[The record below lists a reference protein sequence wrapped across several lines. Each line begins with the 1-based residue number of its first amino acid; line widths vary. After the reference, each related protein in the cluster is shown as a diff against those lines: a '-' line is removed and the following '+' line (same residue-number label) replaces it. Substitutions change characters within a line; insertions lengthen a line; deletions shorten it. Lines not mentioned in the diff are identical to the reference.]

1 LTPSFVNAPQVT
13 PDCLRAVISRLWE
26 FWGKGPGATSTHRLG
41 HICTV
46 ETAKKIQSSGVIK
59 AQKSKDRRSVACFFF
74 DFKDFVSILKGFRSL
89 WKHIATE
96 SAQARWGFFVQKP
109 AVNLADHGIKF
120 ETKWGANW
128 VYASIKDVRAELFDY
143 FIVPPA
149 LPFAAFRVSQFWG
162 RPAMQWAAL
171 SNHGILLNTLKND
184 IDLHED
190 IVTNVKDMYGH
201 PQRTDLGSKN
211 LQEPYRAVVPTFNE
225 EGAVTY
231 RRARSL
237 KDVDKNIR
245 EISRCW
251 AKIFDLEERYS
262 DVQGEL
268 ELSNGLLQLSRDIN
282 CLKGFDRGAACGWG
296 DCGAAGLA
304 AEEGANAADG
314 AAVALAGLATY
325 HMDMENDDSGN
336 DMDMENDD
344 SGNDMDMENDGDF
357 DIDDGT
363 GMGNDNETEM
373 GRENDNEMDIEND
386 DKNEMGIGN
395 DNEHEKDMENDDK
408 NEMGIEN
415 DNEHEKDMENDDKN
429 EMGIENDN
437 EHEKDMENDDKNEMG
452 IENDNEHE
460 KDMEN
465 DDKNEMGIENDNEVG
480 SCDKLLAAKALAAK
494 ANKALYDKAR
504 RARRQ
509 AKRREK
515 RALEKEG
522 AAPAAPTTDAEK
534 REAARDK
541 KRAYDASR
549 AEARNERRRIKKK
562 EVRGCYEAD

>member
-1 LTPSFVNAPQVT
+1 
-13 PDCLRAVISRLWE
+13 
-26 FWGKGPGATSTHRLG
+26 
-41 HICTV
+41 
-46 ETAKKIQSSGVIK
+46 VIK

-128 VYASIKDVRAELFDY
+128 VYASIKDVRAEVFDY

-201 PQRTDLGSKN
+201 PQRTDLGSN
-211 LQEPYRAVVPTFNE
+211 NHQEPYRAVVPTFNE

-325 HMDMENDDSGN
+325 HMDMENDDS
-336 DMDMENDD
+336 
-344 SGNDMDMENDGDF
+344 
-357 DIDDGT
+357 
-363 GMGNDNETEM
+363 
-373 GRENDNEMDIEND
+373 
-386 DKNEMGIGN
+386 
-395 DNEHEKDMENDDK
+395 
-408 NEMGIEN
+408 
-415 DNEHEKDMENDDKN
+415 
-429 EMGIENDN
+429 
-437 EHEKDMENDDKNEMG
+437 
-452 IENDNEHE
+452 
-460 KDMEN
+460 
-465 DDKNEMGIENDNEVG
+465 
-480 SCDKLLAAKALAAK
+480 
-494 ANKALYDKAR
+494 
-504 RARRQ
+504 
-509 AKRREK
+509 
-515 RALEKEG
+515 
-522 AAPAAPTTDAEK
+522 
-534 REAARDK
+534 
-541 KRAYDASR
+541 
-549 AEARNERRRIKKK
+549 
-562 EVRGCYEAD
+562 